1 MPTYYDKKA
10 HTWFCKFYYT
20 DAQGMRRQKKKR
32 GFKRQRDAKAW
43 NVLIYLLRFLL
54 MK

>member
-20 DAQGMRRQKKKR
+20 DAQGMRPKV
-32 GFKRQRDAKAW
+32 
-43 NVLIYLLRFLL
+43 N
-54 MK
+54 M